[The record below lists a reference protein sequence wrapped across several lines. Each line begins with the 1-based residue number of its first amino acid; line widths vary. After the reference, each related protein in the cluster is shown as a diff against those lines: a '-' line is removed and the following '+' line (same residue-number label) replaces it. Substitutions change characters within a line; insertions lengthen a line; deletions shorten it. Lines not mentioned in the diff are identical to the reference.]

1 MVRVLEMVE
10 VIELLG
16 VFEMNDTISI
26 PNVIV
31 SHMSISTIA
40 LPGCTKIRL
49 YQIINEGYLKIAAC
63 LSESLCHVYV

>member
-31 SHMSISTIA
+31 SHMFYINNYDA
-40 LPGCTKIRL
+40 RL
-49 YQIINEGYLKIAAC
+49 CKNQIINEGYLKISAC
-63 LSESLCHVYV
+63 LSESLWHVYL